1 MSPKYTI
8 EDYQRAGTEIYEKLH
23 LSTLPVG
30 VKYIRDESEIPE
42 GVRRPVNEGQKM
54 SLCQCF
60 TQSRRFSEKW
70 ALMAVDNFC
79 TPMTTSMGW
88 VKLTQEELLESQI
101 RQGWHSDKESE
112 KKAVTGSSMTGS
124 SDQKGRELLAKQG
137 YRGLIS
143 VPLDETPI
151 IPDSIL
157 IYGTPVKITYI
168 IHALAFEKRS
178 KYEIKTSF
186 MGFGESCVKG
196 TLMPLLLQKP
206 QIVIPGTG
214 DRSFCGIQDWEV
226 AIGLPS
232 KHIFYVLENLFKTG
246 RNQGLKLPLRQ
257 IIPRLDENI
266 TPGFKYLAP
275 IIEKKL
281 KEEAEASK

>member
-8 EDYQRAGTEIYEKLH
+8 EDYQRAGSEIYEKLH

-30 VKYIRDESEIPE
+30 VKYIKSEEEIPD
-42 GVRRPVNEGQKM
+42 GVRRPVNEGKKM

-79 TPMTTSMGW
+79 TPMTVSMGW
-88 VKLTQEELLESQI
+88 VRLTPEELLESQI

-112 KKAVTGSSMTGS
+112 KKAVSGGFSKQDRG
-124 SDQKGRELLAKQG
+124 QQLLASQG
-137 YRGLIS
+137 FRGLVS
-143 VPLDETPI
+143 VPLDETPM
-151 IPDSIL
+151 IPDSII
-157 IYGTPVKITYI
+157 IYGTPVQITYI
-168 IHALAFEKRS
+168 IHALAYEKRS

-186 MGFGESCVKG
+186 VGFGESCVKG
-196 TLMPLLLQKP
+196 TLMPLLMQKP

-246 RNQGLKLPLRQ
+246 RNQGLKMPLRQ

-275 IIEKKL
+275 LIEQKL